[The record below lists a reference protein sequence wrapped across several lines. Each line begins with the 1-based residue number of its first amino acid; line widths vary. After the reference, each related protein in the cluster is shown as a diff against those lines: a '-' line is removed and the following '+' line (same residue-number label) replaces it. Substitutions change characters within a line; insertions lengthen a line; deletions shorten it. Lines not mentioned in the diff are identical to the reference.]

1 MKRGQQSM
9 EFILIFAFSMIVFI
23 ILAGV
28 AASSFSNQETN
39 RLANQAEN
47 VARTFSLTLDLLSSG
62 PADAT
67 YDFAFPP
74 YINGRPYTVEIR
86 ESSTLIIV
94 EGVRVL
100 RPGPRI
106 DMIAGDL
113 ASSEAGESYARFDV
127 GPDSPC
133 TSVTITKSTSLEV
146 AVNEC

>member
-1 MKRGQQSM
+1 M

-62 PADAT
+62 PSEAT

-106 DMIAGDL
+106 NTISGNPVDDSG
-113 ASSEAGESYARFDV
+113 SETYSRFNV
-127 GPDSPC
+127 GPENPC
-133 TSVTITKSTSLEV
+133 TVTITKSTSLEV
-146 AVNEC
+146 AVNDC